1 MSSVYL
7 EPLHPE
13 QAETAPAN
21 RLLPLFEKVQLSL
34 LWCFV
39 LFVVLLPT
47 NALQLA
53 AMVML
58 GFVWAGAS
66 LVGVWAIIKRPQHRA
81 LGVRLIAAYP
91 VTIALIFVLTQLG
104 FPFTDYRTGSFL
116 LWAGIAAIPAYIGA
130 RWIKRST
137 DTKAQPVAT
146 TRTMSLTLLVTLPIA
161 ALSVLLLLILVT
173 GSDGGV
179 GQVLGRSWYEKTL
192 MATIVV
198 SIVVGLFA
206 VPYSL
211 VGLIRSS
218 GRRAGM
224 ATILAAVLVAALCQS
239 AIIGLIAI
247 GQVG

>member
-13 QAETAPAN
+13 QAETAPSN
-21 RLLPLFEKVQLSL
+21 RLLPLLEKIQLSL
-34 LWCFV
+34 LWCWF
-39 LFVVLLPT
+39 LFAVLLPANLYQFT
-47 NALQLA
+47 S
-53 AMVML
+53 MVLL
-58 GFVWAGAS
+58 GFVWAAAS
-66 LVGVWAIIKRPQHRA
+66 LVGLWAIIKRPEQRA

-91 VTIALIFVLTQLG
+91 TVVALALLLTNLG
-104 FPFTDYRTGSFL
+104 FPVTDYRTGSFL

-137 DTKAQPVAT
+137 NTKAQPVAT

-173 GSDGGV
+173 GSDGSV

-206 VPYSL
+206 LPYSL
-211 VGLIRSS
+211 VGLIRAS

-224 ATILAAVLVAALCQS
+224 ATILAAVLVAGLCQS